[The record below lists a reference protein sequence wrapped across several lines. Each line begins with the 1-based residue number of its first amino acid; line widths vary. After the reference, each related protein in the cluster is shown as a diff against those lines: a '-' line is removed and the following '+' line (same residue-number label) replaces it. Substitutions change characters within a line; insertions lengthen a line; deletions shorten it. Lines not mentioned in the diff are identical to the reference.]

1 MMWNCIPTAKT
12 ADNTSHSMNT
22 TTTTTMDLTPQ
33 QLVERKVAEIKRRA
47 SIEPCPAYVQGA
59 LMATLEALIEIF
71 PQVRQHMEQS
81 ISFSEIQPTPTR

>member
-1 MMWNCIPTAKT
+1 
-12 ADNTSHSMNT
+12 
-22 TTTTTMDLTPQ
+22 MDLTPQ

-47 SIEPCPAYVQGA
+47 SIEPDTAYVQGA

-81 ISFSEIQPTPTR
+81 IAYSEKQPTPTR